1 MKNKGKVTVFRTS
14 KELQALCQ
22 YLWFSNKRVESLK
35 AKVNSDGKK
44 LHKDSSYGYQKWVLA
59 KYSVNWDKSKILNEG
74 HDTNSQTQ
82 WWLCNDLELELQHLM
97 DRTTKS
103 GLPKNTSYSKQK

>member
-1 MKNKGKVTVFRTS
+1 MWIGKYNMLFVNDDLIFSGEWSHNFSIQKQMKNKGKVTVFRTS

-59 KYSVNWDKSKILNEG
+59 KYSVNWDKS
-74 HDTNSQTQ
+74 
-82 WWLCNDLELELQHLM
+82 
-97 DRTTKS
+97 
-103 GLPKNTSYSKQK
+103 